1 MDNPGYDRWF
11 FSPLDEID
19 RIESENAWRKQRF
32 AEMIA
37 RDLHE
42 SPEFLSEELS
52 VWYQKDD
59 HAKALVDLMC
69 AEGDKQKVAAVDAF
83 QRLMTPIIE
92 FHAELRAEVDFK
104 ELNTDQRYLT
114 RLDAN
119 LIDEE

>member
-1 MDNPGYDRWF
+1 
-11 FSPLDEID
+11 
-19 RIESENAWRKQRF
+19 
-32 AEMIA
+32 
-37 RDLHE
+37 
-42 SPEFLSEELS
+42 
-52 VWYQKDD
+52 
-59 HAKALVDLMC
+59 MC

-83 QRLMTPIIE
+83 YRLMTPIIE